1 MMKKFS
7 FILPIFISLLFIGLV
22 FAGSIILDF
31 HSSYKGFEGEKY
43 FIVYKGES
51 SGKILERLYREKIV
65 EKQYPI
71 KIAYAFSFKRKTLKA
86 GVYLFD
92 KPSSPKEILSKIEKG
107 DVVLFKLTLREGLT
121 IDEYAK
127 DLSNV
132 IGTYENFLSSMK
144 DSSFIKELDPNAK
157 TLEGYLLPDT
167 YLVAPFTSEK
177 EIIKTI
183 VQNFILFWKKTKLDY
198 PNADLRKTIILSSI
212 VEKETAD
219 HSEKSKIAG
228 VFFNRLKLGM
238 PLQSD
243 PTTVYALT
251 RRGLYRGYLTRED
264 LKFEDPY
271 NTYVINGLPL
281 GPICSPSKETILSVL
296 NFEHHNHLY
305 FVSKGNGSH
314 YFSETID
321 SHNRAVSK
329 YIKNGRKKK

>member
-1 MMKKFS
+1 MKKFS
-7 FILPIFISLLFIGLV
+7 FILPFLILFLFLGLV
-22 FAGSIILDF
+22 FTVSVILNF
-31 HSSYKGFEGEKY
+31 HSPYKGFDGEKY
-43 FIVYKGES
+43 FTVHKGES

-86 GVYLFD
+86 GVYLFN
-92 KPSSPKEILSKIEKG
+92 KPSSPKEILSRLEKG
-107 DVVLFKLTLREGLT
+107 DVVLLKLTLREGLT
-121 IDEYAK
+121 IDDYAK
-127 DLSNV
+127 ELANV
-132 IGTYENFLSSMK
+132 TGTYENFLSYMK
-144 DSSFIKELDPNAK
+144 DPTFIKELDPNAE

-177 EIIKTI
+177 EIIKNI

-212 VEKETAD
+212 VEKETAN
-219 HSEKSKIAG
+219 HSEKSRIAG

-243 PTTVYALT
+243 PTTIYALT
-251 RRGLYRGYLTRED
+251 RKGMYRGYLTRED
-264 LKFEDPY
+264 LKIDDPY
-271 NTYVINGLPL
+271 NTYVVNGLPL
-281 GPICSPSKETILSVL
+281 GPICFPSKETILSVL
-296 NFEHHNHLY
+296 NFEHHNYLY
-305 FVSKGNGSH
+305 FVSKGDGSH

-329 YIKNGRKKK
+329 YIKNGRQKK

>member
-1 MMKKFS
+1 MKKFS
-7 FILPIFISLLFIGLV
+7 FILPFLILFLFLGLV
-22 FAGSIILDF
+22 FTVSIILNF
-31 HSSYKGFEGEKY
+31 HSPYKGFDGEKY
-43 FIVYKGES
+43 FTVHKGES

-86 GVYLFD
+86 GVYLFN
-92 KPSSPKEILSKIEKG
+92 KPSSPKEILSRLEKG
-107 DVVLFKLTLREGLT
+107 DVVLLKLTLREGLT
-121 IDEYAK
+121 IDDYAK
-127 DLSNV
+127 ELANV
-132 IGTYENFLSSMK
+132 TGTYENFLSYMK
-144 DSSFIKELDPNAK
+144 DPTFIKELDPNAE

-177 EIIKTI
+177 EIIKNI

-212 VEKETAD
+212 VEKETAN
-219 HSEKSKIAG
+219 HSEKSRIAG

-243 PTTVYALT
+243 PTTIYALT
-251 RRGLYRGYLTRED
+251 RKGMYRGYLTRED
-264 LKFEDPY
+264 LKIDDPY
-271 NTYVINGLPL
+271 NTYVVNGLPL
-281 GPICSPSKETILSVL
+281 GPICFPSKETILSVL
-296 NFEHHNHLY
+296 NFEHHNYLY
-305 FVSKGNGSH
+305 FVSKGDGSH

-329 YIKNGRKKK
+329 YIKNGRQKK